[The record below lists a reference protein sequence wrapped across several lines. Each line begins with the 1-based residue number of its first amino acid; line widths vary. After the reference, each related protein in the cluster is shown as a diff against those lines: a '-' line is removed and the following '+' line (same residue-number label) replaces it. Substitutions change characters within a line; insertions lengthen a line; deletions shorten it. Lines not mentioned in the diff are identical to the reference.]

1 MIFQTM
7 FEWPLHTINFLH
19 NEILILFFNSSVY
32 TRLVEFPQSLSV
44 LNHRL
49 WKSVCLLWLLII
61 QRGRRWHV
69 HFSLYHPHLYPLP
82 ANSCELQFIFNKYL
96 ITPSPWIPGEPSR
109 ALTLQVSRASSQTK
123 VHRRWQLAD
132 LFYST
137 SGLSVLTPLHLLHV
151 LAINRACQ
159 AEVTLGAVTHA
170 VFYVYNAGPLARLAF
185 HTSVMSLVR
194 SDPLWLVLLSH
205 KVQHLNSLVYVL
217 TLLYC
222 AQLHI
227 SPQAII
233 LVTKAGNLQ

>member
-1 MIFQTM
+1 MIFQIM
-7 FEWPLHTINFLH
+7 CEWPLHTIDFLP
-19 NEILILFFNSSVY
+19 NEIIIHFFNSSVY
-32 TRLVEFPQSLSV
+32 TLLVEFPQSLSV

-61 QRGRRWHV
+61 QRGRRWRV
-69 HFSLYHPHLYPLP
+69 HFSLHHPHLYPLP

-96 ITPSPWIPGEPSR
+96 ITPSPWIPEEPSR
-109 ALTLQVSRASSQTK
+109 ALTLQVGRASSQTK

-137 SGLSVLTPLHLLHV
+137 SCLSVLTPLHLLHV

-159 AEVTLGAVTHA
+159 SEVTLGAVTHA
-170 VFYVYNAGPLARLAF
+170 IFNVYNVGPLARLAF
-185 HTSVMSLVR
+185 HTSVTSLVQ

-205 KVQHLNSLVYVL
+205 RVQHPSSLVYVL

-222 AQLHI
+222 VQLHI

-233 LVTKAGNLQ
+233 LDTKAGNRQ